1 MLYPGSRSLLPVLA
15 VAFVGLLL
23 TSCGSATSPAPAP
36 SGPRFAAT
44 VRVDSAAKGVGV
56 KVNGTLV
63 ATQLPADVAFEVT
76 ESGRARQTYRIALNR
91 NAMAITANTAPSAMV
106 GDQIDPTAVTINV
119 DEALPARIYFDTV
132 GPLITGTAV
141 VDRVR

>member
-1 MLYPGSRSLLPVLA
+1 MLNPGCRSLLPVLT
-15 VAFVGLLL
+15 VALAGLLL
-23 TSCGSATSPAPAP
+23 TACGSATSPAAAP

-44 VRVDSAAKGVGV
+44 IRVDSAAKGVGL

-63 ATQLPADVAFEVT
+63 ATQLPADIAFEVT
-76 ESGRARQTYRIALNR
+76 EAGRARQSYRIALNR
-91 NAMAITANTAPSAMV
+91 NAMAITTNTAPSAMA
-106 GDQIDPTAVTINV
+106 GDQLDPTAVTINM